1 MTTRRSTDLSNQS
14 ATTHTLVQAL
24 IRRFGSRRALIEELD
39 RRKRLSLLYPAP
51 AEVKRS
57 SPKVKNEPNPEWRAI
72 STPNLLIPGETA
84 VDFIKTVNPEL
95 SDLFLEEISQNP
107 TVLPKSTKKF
117 PKTRQKRQIDEIS
130 GEIPK
135 SGKFCKGCG
144 IDHNDYTLDC
154 DRCYRRHR
162 ERFFTAMKRESE
174 RAKHHKT

>member
-1 MTTRRSTDLSNQS
+1 MTTRRNTDLSNQS

-72 STPNLLIPGETA
+72 DTPSLLIPGETA
-84 VDFIKTVNPEL
+84 VDFIKQANPEL
-95 SDLFLEEISQNP
+95 SDLFLEEIEHNP
-107 TVLPKSTKKF
+107 TVLPKRF
-117 PKTRQKRQIDEIS
+117 PKTVQKRQIDENS
-130 GEIPK
+130 DEIK
-135 SGKFCKGCG
+135 LSGKSCKGCG

-154 DRCYRRHR
+154 NRCYRRHR

-174 RAKHHKT
+174 RTRGSNKE